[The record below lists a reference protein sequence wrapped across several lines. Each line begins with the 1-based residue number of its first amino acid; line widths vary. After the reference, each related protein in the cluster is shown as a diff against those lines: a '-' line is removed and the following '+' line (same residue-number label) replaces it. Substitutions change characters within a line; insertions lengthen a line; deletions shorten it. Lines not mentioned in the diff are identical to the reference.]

1 MKKSQENRKK
11 KNNSKDE
18 FYSAK
23 IFSKQYYIIQMI
35 FYTLKTYSKSNKI
48 EMTLLRNYHK
58 LSFIS

>member
-1 MKKSQENRKK
+1 MKKSQENKK
-11 KNNSKDE
+11 KNNSKDK

-48 EMTLLRNYHK
+48 EMTLL
-58 LSFIS
+58 

>member
-1 MKKSQENRKK
+1 MKKSQENKK
-11 KNNSKDE
+11 KNNSKDK

-48 EMTLLRNYHK
+48 EMTLLQNYHK